1 MAVAGEPG
9 PIAGGSSPAETQYA
23 SSYEEAD
30 RRSKKYRNADP
41 FPLIPRALL
50 SSEHIQAYVR
60 ETGMIYPFE
69 SGSGSL
75 KSASYEVRAGGQF
88 DILGRR
94 RKEDRQAC
102 QTERDIHA
110 AAQLD
115 QLRSDRA

>member
-1 MAVAGEPG
+1 MTIEGEPG
-9 PIAGGSSPAETQYA
+9 HQAGGSSPAETQYA

-30 RRSKKYRNADP
+30 RRSRKYRNTDP

-69 SGSGSL
+69 SRSGSL
-75 KSASYEVRAGGQF
+75 KSASYEVRSWGPIY
-88 DILGRR
+88 ILGRR
-94 RKEDRQAC
+94 RKEDRPAYRAA
-102 QTERDIHA
+102 RDIHI
-110 AAQLD
+110 AAQLN